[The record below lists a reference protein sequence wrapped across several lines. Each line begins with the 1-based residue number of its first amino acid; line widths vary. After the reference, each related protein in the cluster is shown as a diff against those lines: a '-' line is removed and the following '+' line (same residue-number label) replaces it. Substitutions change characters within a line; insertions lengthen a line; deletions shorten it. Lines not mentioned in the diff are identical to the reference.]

1 MKDKIFI
8 LSINFVGKII
18 SLHLMGDLFLKF
30 SDKFIKIV
38 KTLWKKSRTI
48 NRNINNL
55 TLNYL
60 KYLKNYF
67 SFQES
72 TWKIVQ
78 I

>member
-48 NRNINNL
+48 NRNISNL
-55 TLNYL
+55 TPNYL

>member
-48 NRNINNL
+48 NRNISNL
-55 TLNYL
+55 TPNYL
-60 KYLKNYF
+60 KYLNNYF

-78 I
+78 N